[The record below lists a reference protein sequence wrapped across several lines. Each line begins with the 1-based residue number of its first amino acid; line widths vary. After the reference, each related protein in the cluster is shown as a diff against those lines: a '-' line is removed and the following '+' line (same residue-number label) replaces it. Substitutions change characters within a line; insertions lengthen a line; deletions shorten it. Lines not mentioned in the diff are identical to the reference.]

1 MIPEAESICPEFNE
15 YQRRVLT
22 PGVGTFFHI
31 KGDLQMKKWLSR
43 LWLAVSLPCLLN
55 LPLCIWL
62 LRLKKQSVPGF
73 LLLLLLGNLIFL
85 RGREKESVGVRV
97 RMMRK
102 GAGLSYFGLYGMSA
116 EILLIVHI
124 CFRRT
129 FPAAPGT
136 ALLVGNA
143 VFAFTGCALFLMLGV
158 CLMIFT
164 SRRLG
169 VVRRMVMILTMW
181 IPPVNLAVLL
191 YACRLVCEEYNF
203 ELEKAALQR
212 LRVDSDL
219 CRTRYPLVMVHGIGF
234 RDLRYFNYW
243 GRIPRELKRNGA
255 AVYYGNQE
263 AFGTIVYNAEDIK
276 KRILQV
282 VEETGC
288 GKVNIIAHS
297 KGGLDARYAVSRL
310 GMGPYVASLTTMNTP
325 HRGCR
330 FVDYACRLPDGL
342 YRLVASCFDRTFSR
356 FGDRNPDFYTATHQF
371 STRESE
377 EFNRQVPDV
386 PGVYYQ
392 SYTSR
397 MKNPFSHL
405 LLAVPYCMIRPLE
418 GENDGLVSVTSAK
431 WGEFQGVFSNSHT
444 RGISHGDIIDL
455 KREDY
460 KGFDVVETYIQIV
473 SKLKEKGF

>member
-1 MIPEAESICPEFNE
+1 
-15 YQRRVLT
+15 
-22 PGVGTFFHI
+22 
-31 KGDLQMKKWLSR
+31 MKKWLSR
-43 LWLAVSLPCLLN
+43 LWLAVSLPLLLN
-55 LPLCIWL
+55 LPLCVGL
-62 LRLKKQSVPGF
+62 LLWQKLSIPGF
-73 LLLLLLGNLIFL
+73 LLLLLLGNLVFL
-85 RGREKESVGVRV
+85 RDSKRKDVSFRVQMMKEGGRLV
-97 RMMRK
+97 
-102 GAGLSYFGLYGMSA
+102 YFGLYGMTV
-116 EILLIVHI
+116 EILLVIRVYFQHALP
-124 CFRRT
+124 FD
-129 FPAAPGT
+129 PGP
-136 ALLVGNA
+136 ALLAANV
-143 VFAFTGCALFLMLGV
+143 VFAFGGCALFLTLGV
-158 CLMIFT
+158 CLMILT

-169 VVRRMVMILTMW
+169 VVRRLMMILTMW
-181 IPPVNLAVLL
+181 IPLLNLAVLL
-191 YACRLVCEEYNF
+191 YACRLVYEEYDF
-203 ELEKAALQR
+203 EQEKAALRR

-219 CRTRYPLVMVHGIGF
+219 CKTRYPLVMVHGIGF

-255 AVYYGNQE
+255 TVYYGNQE

-282 VEETGC
+282 MEETGC
-288 GKVNIIAHS
+288 EKVNIIAHS

-342 YRLVASCFDRTFSR
+342 YRLVAACFDQTFLR

-371 STRESE
+371 STKESE

-392 SYTSR
+392 SYTSK
-397 MKNPFSHL
+397 MKNLFSHL
-405 LLAVPYCMIRPLE
+405 LLSIPYCMIRPLE

-431 WGEFQGVFSNSHT
+431 WGEFQGVFSNSHL